1 MWKSVLASE
10 VQEEEQQEEE
20 EENCMGAPA
29 DPITAIH
36 EEEEEEQ
43 ASKEEDSTDG
53 LDEAEMRPA
62 LEEEESPSLRD
73 TSGENE
79 AWNEPGMWTLSG
91 SDYIYTRDI
100 VASTS
105 LWHDTVDDILGK
117 MCLTNT
123 GCEDRDNGERWS
135 DCEIQ

>member
-20 EENCMGAPA
+20 TCMGAPA

-53 LDEAEMRPA
+53 LDGGEMRPA
-62 LEEEESPSLRD
+62 LEEEESPSLTD
-73 TSGENE
+73 TSGKNE
-79 AWNEPGMWTLSG
+79 AWKEPGTRR

-105 LWHDTVDDILGK
+105 LRHDTVDDILGK

-123 GCEDRDNGERWS
+123 GCDDRDNSERWS
-135 DCEIQ
+135 DCELE

>member
-10 VQEEEQQEEE
+10 VQEEEQQE

-53 LDEAEMRPA
+53 LDEGEMRPA
-62 LEEEESPSLRD
+62 LEEEESPSLTD
-73 TSGENE
+73 TSGEIE
-79 AWNEPGMWTLSG
+79 A
-91 SDYIYTRDI
+91 
-100 VASTS
+100 
-105 LWHDTVDDILGK
+105 
-117 MCLTNT
+117 
-123 GCEDRDNGERWS
+123 
-135 DCEIQ
+135 